1 MQYSTLLYKGKHSHS
16 VKLKFNIYS
25 KHGKKYGIE
34 INTYEELNNINIF
47 TMQISNENFIMN
59 TQC

>member
-25 KHGKKYGIE
+25 KHEKKYGIE